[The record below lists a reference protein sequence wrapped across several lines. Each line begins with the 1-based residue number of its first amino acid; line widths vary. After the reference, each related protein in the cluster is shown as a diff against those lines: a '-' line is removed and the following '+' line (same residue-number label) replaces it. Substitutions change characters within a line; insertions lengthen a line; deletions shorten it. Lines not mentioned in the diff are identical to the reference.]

1 MKYFVFF
8 LGHCDMKLP
17 STDFKMTNSSN
28 TKMSQEIRSIID
40 DYGATLNKATQ
51 EIKALTKAK
60 ASIEK
65 AYEELM
71 AVNENLIQDLVRNSH
86 L

>member
-1 MKYFVFF
+1 
-8 LGHCDMKLP
+8 MKLP
-17 STDFKMTNSSN
+17 STEFKMTNSSN
-28 TKMSQEIRSIID
+28 SKMSQEIRSIID
-40 DYGATLNKATQ
+40 DYGATLSKATQ

-71 AVNENLIQDLVRNSH
+71 AVNENLIQDLVRNVLYVHIAVFSR
-86 L
+86 

>member
-1 MKYFVFF
+1 
-8 LGHCDMKLP
+8 
-17 STDFKMTNSSN
+17 
-28 TKMSQEIRSIID
+28 MSQEIRSIID
-40 DYGATLNKATQ
+40 DYGATLTKATQ

-71 AVNENLIQDLVRNSH
+71 VVNENLIQDLVRSH
-86 L
+86 FIRVSHDLRLTS